1 MQVVSTNATNELEMV
16 YLEIRGAVIIADFL
30 EIASN
35 NEFNSLRHAISL
47 WMQGSPSRFEVKMC
61 EMLLQECTL
70 LLKNKETCSVLL
82 KNNT

>member
-1 MQVVSTNATNELEMV
+1 MQVVSTNATNDLEMV
-16 YLEIRGAVIIADFL
+16 YLEILGAVIIADLL

-47 WMQGSPSRFEVKMC
+47 WMQSSPNRFEVKMC
-61 EMLLQECTL
+61 EMLLQERTL
-70 LLKNKETCSVLL
+70 LLKNKHALFFL